1 MKRIYYFLTIAVM
14 VLAPLAMTSCDNPYY
29 DDWWYDDPDEWYDRP
44 YDDGSD
50 DLVAMAQMLNGSWTG
65 ELTNEYTGE
74 DGNRYQTNMYVDF
87 SFIQYTANSNN
98 GNGFETDYVP
108 KTDKYG
114 KPLRDD
120 DGNVLYDSQTLQ
132 FKWYID
138 PRTYNIYVEYASGMR
153 YVLDSRGNSQTSGF
167 SLSNNDFSGVMEGVN
182 NDEFIFFSLNR
193 VSGYNAPLK
202 TKAID
207 GAAKTVRF
215 GKGERKQISD
225 SDVPVML
232 RRR

>member
-1 MKRIYYFLTIAVM
+1 MKRIYYFLTLAVM
-14 VLAPLAMTSCDNPYY
+14 VLAPLAMTSCDDPYY

-44 YDDGSD
+44 YDNGSD

-138 PRTYNIYVEYASGMR
+138 PGRT
-153 YVLDSRGNSQTSGF
+153 TSTWNTPAACAMC
-167 SLSNNDFSGVMEGVN
+167 STLAATAR
-182 NDEFIFFSLNR
+182 LQ
-193 VSGYNAPLK
+193 VSHLA
-202 TKAID
+202 TMTS
-207 GAAKTVRF
+207 AA
-215 GKGERKQISD
+215 
-225 SDVPVML
+225 
-232 RRR
+232 

>member
-1 MKRIYYFLTIAVM
+1 MKRIYYFLTLAVM
-14 VLAPLAMTSCDNPYY
+14 VLAPLAMTSCDDPYY

-74 DGNRYQTNMYVDF
+74 DGNRYQANMYVDF

-182 NDEFIFFSLNR
+182 NDEYVFFDCER
-193 VSGYNAPLK
+193 VTKALAPNKNNSTTTSTRSFGSAKGQKRVKSEAPLK
-202 TKAID
+202 LR
-207 GAAKTVRF
+207 VRN
-215 GKGERKQISD
+215 
-225 SDVPVML
+225 
-232 RRR
+232 